1 MKRYLHELKSNRLLQ
16 YFKIIC
22 IIGGEKMPDKLLELK
37 NDLVFQKL
45 FGKPKNSQITAH
57 FLSLILNRKIYNI
70 DLDANKRML
79 GNRKDS
85 KTGKLDIRAKFNNGE
100 DCNIELQVIPYEY
113 MANRML
119 EYWAEM
125 YDYKISSGQD
135 YSILKPTISILITD
149 YKLKELTYI
158 NKYHTIWNLRE
169 AHNKDKILTNNL
181 ELHILEIPKINN
193 DEIPKDE
200 LVQWLKFIENPENKE
215 VEKFMEENRF
225 LKQAR
230 EELAYLSGEPDFQ
243 QEVKDRARFLRDVY
257 LMKQAALKGGREE
270 GRAEGRAEGL
280 TAGEKK
286 KQIEI
291 AKKLKTKNMSIEEI
305 IEITELSK
313 EEIENL

>member
-1 MKRYLHELKSNRLLQ
+1 MSN
-16 YFKIIC
+16 
-22 IIGGEKMPDKLLELK
+22 KLLELK

-57 FLSLILNRKIYNI
+57 FLSLILNREIYNI
-70 DLDANKRML
+70 DLDVSKRML

-85 KTGKLDIRAKFNNGE
+85 KAGRLDIRAKFNDGE

-119 EYWAEM
+119 EYWSEM
-125 YDYKISSGQD
+125 YDYKIGSGQD
-135 YSILKPTISILITD
+135 YSVLKPSISILIAD
-149 YKLKELTYI
+149 YRLKELANI

-169 AHNKDKILTNNL
+169 ENYLNTILTPNM
-181 ELHILEIPKINN
+181 EMHILEIPKINN
-193 DEIPKDE
+193 DEILKDE

-215 VEKFMEENRF
+215 VQKFMEENRF

-257 LMKQAALKGGREE
+257 FMKQAALKEGREE
-270 GRAEGRAEGL
+270 GRAEGLAEGRIKWQK
-280 TAGEKK
+280 EK
-286 KQIEI
+286 QLEI
-291 AKKLKTKNMSIEEI
+291 AKKMKAKNMPTSEI
-305 IEITELSK
+305 IELTELSE
-313 EEIENL
+313 EEIESL